1 MADNIDVTA
10 GTGTTIATDQVGTAH
25 FQKVKLVDGT
35 AESTTVIAAGG
46 GVEAG
51 ALRVTLASDGTGVV
65 SVDDN
70 GSSLTVDGSVT
81 ASLAAG
87 TNNIGDVDVLSI
99 AAGDNNIGNVDIA
112 SAIPAGTN
120 LIGKVGIDQVTAN
133 ANEVVVKSGT
143 VTAVTGITNVVHV
156 DDNSS
161 TLSVDDGAGSLTV
174 DGTVAATQSGTWNV
188 GTLSTVTNVVHVDDN
203 SSTLSIDDGA
213 GSITVDGSVTAALGT
228 TDAGNLTDI
237 KTAVEIIDN
246 AINGSEMQVDV
257 VGALPA
263 GTNNIG
269 DVDVLSIAAGDN
281 NIGNFDVVTMPV
293 GGYCASSDLT
303 SACTTDITT
312 ATATEVLAAPG
323 SGKYFHLT
331 SVLVTN
337 GDADTGTFVNLYD
350 TTDGTGTVKWTGYA
364 ASAGG
369 GFSVSL
375 PAPINWGDN
384 KPVWAKCESSDAT
397 VRVSIAGFIK

>member
-81 ASLAAG
+81 ASLA
-87 TNNIGDVDVLSI
+87 
-99 AAGDNNIGNVDIA
+99 
-112 SAIPAGTN
+112 
-120 LIGKVGIDQVTAN
+120 
-133 ANEVVVKSGT
+133 
-143 VTAVTGITNVVHV
+143 
-156 DDNSS
+156 
-161 TLSVDDGAGSLTV
+161 
-174 DGTVAATQSGTWNV
+174 
-188 GTLSTVTNVVHVDDN
+188 
-203 SSTLSIDDGA
+203 
-213 GSITVDGSVTAALGT
+213 
-228 TDAGNLTDI
+228 
-237 KTAVEIIDN
+237 
-246 AINGSEMQVDV
+246 
-257 VGALPA
+257 A